1 LNQKLQLSLA
11 TGFVGVVLVI
21 AAPILISTGIDA
33 ADAGQQ
39 SGNAV
44 VPLLLVG
51 IGTVLVILAL
61 ARSGPVFEKKNLNA
75 ER

>member
-1 LNQKLQLSLA
+1 MNQKVQLSLA
-11 TGFVGVVLVI
+11 TGFLGVVLVI
-21 AAPILISTGIDA
+21 AAPILISAGIDA

-44 VPLLLVG
+44 VPLLSAT

-61 ARSGPVFEKKNLNA
+61 ARSGPVFEKKNVKA

>member
-1 LNQKLQLSLA
+1 MNRKLRLSLA
-11 TGFVGVVLVI
+11 TGFVGMILVI
-21 AAPILISTGIDA
+21 AAPILISTGIDG

-39 SGNAV
+39 SGNSV

-61 ARSGPVFEKKNLNA
+61 ARSGPVFEKKIVKA

>member
-1 LNQKLQLSLA
+1 MNRKLRLSLA
-11 TGFVGVVLVI
+11 TGFVGMILVI
-21 AAPILISTGIDA
+21 AAPILISTGIDG

-61 ARSGPVFEKKNLNA
+61 ARSGPVFEKKIVTA

>member
-1 LNQKLQLSLA
+1 MNRKLRLSLA
-11 TGFVGVVLVI
+11 TGFVGMILVI
-21 AAPILISTGIDA
+21 AAPILISTGIDG

-61 ARSGPVFEKKNLNA
+61 ARSGPVFEKKIVKA